1 MADGVVG
8 EVDAVEGLGEGV
20 EGLLAA
26 VGLELT
32 LPDGDAVP
40 SH

>member
-1 MADGVVG
+1 MANGVVG
-8 EVDAVEGLGEGV
+8 EVDAVEGLGEGF

-26 VGLELT
+26 VWLELT
-32 LPDGDAVP
+32 LPYGDAVP